1 MSKLPSIPEFAS
13 TPEEISAALR
23 AIKQTVELLAGL
35 RQGESRGSPQV
46 FAQPTSPKPT
56 LTISY
61 RVGDFWI
68 DTSSNKLNF
77 WNGQNW
83 TPFDYT

>member
-1 MSKLPSIPEFAS
+1 MSRLPTIPEFAS
-13 TPEEISAALR
+13 TPEEISSALR

-35 RQGESRGSPQV
+35 RQGEARGAPQV
-46 FAQPTSPKPT
+46 FAQATTPKAT

-61 RVGDFWI
+61 RTGDLWI
-68 DTSSNKLNF
+68 DTSTNKLNF
-77 WNGQNW
+77 WNGTNW